1 MTMKR
6 KNMITWLIFLGAVPA
21 TLLLGSKLPGRWY
34 YLTGTLM
41 ILELLIPFFLT
52 FEGRKPQA
60 RELVMLAVM
69 CALAVA
75 ARVAIP
81 IPNFKAIY
89 GIIMIAGI
97 SFGPEYGFLVGAI
110 SALSSNFF
118 MGQGPYTPWQMV
130 SYGTGGMLMGYLF
143 QMGRLSRKPL
153 LMGSIGALITL
164 LIIGPILDTCTLFL
178 APVKLSWKTISA
190 IYLSGAVVNLSLSVS
205 TFLVLFL
212 LGSPLLQKLERVK
225 TKYGMMENE

>member
-1 MTMKR
+1 MTMKK
-6 KNMITWLIFLGAVPA
+6 KNTVTWLIFLLALPA

-52 FEGRKPQA
+52 FEDKKPQA

-75 ARVAIP
+75 ARVVIP
-81 IPNFKAIY
+81 IPHFKAIY

-97 SFGPEYGFLVGAI
+97 SFGPERGFLVGAI
-110 SALSSNFF
+110 AALSSNFF
-118 MGQGPYTPWQMV
+118 MGQGPYTPWQMM

-143 QMGRLSRKPL
+143 QPGRLPRKPL
-153 LMGSIGALITL
+153 RMAIIGALISL
-164 LIIGPILDTCTLFL
+164 LIMGPILDTCTLFW
-178 APVKLSWKTISA
+178 APVKLTWKTLTA
-190 IYLSGAVVNLSLSVS
+190 VYLSGAAVNISLSVS

-212 LGSPLLQKLERVK
+212 LGSPLLQKLDRVK
-225 TKYGMMENE
+225 TKYGMTDNE